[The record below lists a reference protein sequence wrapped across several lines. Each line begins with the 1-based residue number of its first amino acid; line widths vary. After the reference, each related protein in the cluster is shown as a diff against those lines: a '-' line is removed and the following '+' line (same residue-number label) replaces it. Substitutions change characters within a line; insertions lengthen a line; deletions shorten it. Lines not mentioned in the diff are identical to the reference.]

1 MGRAFDLTTPPPMT
15 LEYDGREYKLIPWF
29 DNVLMMLRAIDG
41 LDAVDRADVMCAFL
55 VEGECPYD
63 DAGFIA
69 ALMAAFFD
77 AHEPDGMPRAMDF
90 EQDAALI
97 YAAFRQAYGIDLHAE
112 IGRMHWLT
120 FLALLEGLPGDTRFS
135 DVVSIRVRPLPDPT
149 KTNAKERAELM
160 RLKQK
165 YAVRVSE
172 DERQSGLQSGLRK
185 IAECLLALAE
195 EGDENGESRQR

>member
-1 MGRAFDLTTPPPMT
+1 
-15 LEYDGREYKLIPWF
+15 
-29 DNVLMMLRAIDG
+29 
-41 LDAVDRADVMCAFL
+41 
-55 VEGECPYD
+55 
-63 DAGFIA
+63 
-69 ALMAAFFD
+69 MAAFFD
-77 AHEPDGMPRAMDF
+77 AHESDGMPRAMDF

-97 YAAFRQAYGIDLHAE
+97 YSAFRQAYGIDLHAE

-195 EGDENGESRQR
+195 EGDGNGESRQR